1 MTDFEKIKNYY
12 KHFDEKNRLQN
23 DNSGKL
29 EFLMTMGVLEKYL
42 PAVGEEKP
50 VSSGVVAGSRSE
62 AVTGA
67 DSIGKCARDVSVL
80 DLGGGAG
87 AYAFPL
93 AERGYKVTLADLSED
108 LIAQAKAQKEEL
120 AKCAKSAGNTANAE
134 TIAKVVKV
142 AGNAGI
148 NATNCYARAAEN
160 LVACDVANATDLS
173 CYEAHKFDVVLLFG
187 PLYHLLENA
196 ERSACIKEIHRVLKP
211 GGKVFASFIP
221 YLSGSIALL
230 SRFYWRPEQVDIN
243 TLSEVFKSGQF
254 KNLSDGGFQEGY
266 YPTSEE
272 IENLF
277 DANGFEKI
285 ALRSIRGF
293 GYEKEDMI
301 YKFENTPDFEKIIG
315 LINDTAADKSIV
327 EMCGHAI
334 YVGSKK

>member
-1 MTDFEKIKNYY
+1 MTDFDKVRNYY
-12 KHFDEKNRLQN
+12 KQFDEKNRLQN

-42 PAVGEEKP
+42 PAV
-50 VSSGVVAGSRSE
+50 AG
-62 AVTGA
+62 
-67 DSIGKCARDVSVL
+67 DVSVL

-93 AERGYKVTLADLSED
+93 AKRGYKVTLADLSED
-108 LIAQAKAQKEEL
+108 LIAQAKAQKAEL
-120 AKCAKSAGNTANAE
+120 AKC
-134 TIAKVVKV
+134 
-142 AGNAGI
+142 
-148 NATNCYARAAEN
+148 AEN

-173 CYEAHKFDVVLLFG
+173 CYEANKFDVVLLFG
-187 PLYHLLENA
+187 PLYHLLENT

-211 GGKVFASFIP
+211 DGKVFASFIP

-230 SRFYWRPEQVDIN
+230 SRFYWRPEQVDID
-243 TLSEVFKSGQF
+243 TLNEVFKSGQF
-254 KNLSDGGFQEGY
+254 KNLSGGGFQEGY

-277 DANGFEKI
+277 DINGFEKI

-315 LINDTAADKSIV
+315 LINDTAADKSII

-334 YVGSKK
+334 YVGRKNDT

>member
-50 VSSGVVAGSRSE
+50 ECAI
-62 AVTGA
+62 ADGA
-67 DSIGKCARDVSVL
+67 EFSIL

-87 AYAFPL
+87 VYAFPL
-93 AERGYKVTLADLSED
+93 AERGYKVTLADLSET
-108 LIAQAKAQKEEL
+108 LLAQAKNKKEED
-120 AKCAKSAGNTANAE
+120 N
-134 TIAKVVKV
+134 VP
-142 AGNAGI
+142 
-148 NATNCYARAAEN
+148 N
-160 LVACDVANATDLS
+160 LISCDQINATDLS
-173 CYEAHKFDVVLLFG
+173 YYNDNSFDVVLLFG
-187 PLYHLLENA
+187 PLYHLLENS

-211 GGKVFASFIP
+211 DGKVFASFIP

-243 TLSEVFKSGQF
+243 TLCEVFKSGQF
-254 KNLSDGGFQEGY
+254 KNLSDSGFQEGY

-277 DANGFEKI
+277 DTNGFEKI

-334 YVGSKK
+334 YVGRKKCFI